1 MSRIPCEIIQDL
13 LPLYV
18 DDVCSAK
25 SKICVEEHLVEC
37 AECRKYLQTLKGGLP
52 MLEDDINTTQI
63 REIET
68 AFFKKIKH
76 DINVEKYIFT
86 SIVIIC
92 TLFGLGVALFLWG
105 GALKAPK
112 VVVFEDYQG
121 PNLPLSLVNET
132 EAVVADREIEVDY
145 TDYKYPT
152 TVGNNET
159 RKVKISDKYILTN
172 TTDEDVE
179 IELAYGTVGDYGT
192 NWNSFP
198 IIKVDG
204 EQLKAADIDLVVGR
218 SALAYGSNKD
228 KLTNREAFEM
238 LLADGQYRID
248 ALEAAKN
255 IPKFSENVYVYEFED
270 IVYDGDDKSIH
281 SVYAK
286 VLYEYDPEKTQV
298 YSYGCDQIGTM
309 DGFDYLGFGI
319 PAGDYDQSYMSDV
332 YLIAIG
338 DELTIQ
344 DVKYYKNLSIK
355 ELKDFS
361 LEYKTYET
369 TLDEILKEI
378 VYENK
383 QNHKPFMENAIRVYD
398 IMKDEQILEV
408 GKQHLADMRE
418 SNYQSKYAVWAL
430 EDYIFNLY
438 GDTRV
443 IYRTGK
449 VMIPAN
455 ESIEVTFDY
464 EKFTGFKYIE
474 EIGYDGLEIMT
485 SLGSNLNIQNQNL
498 KVVGLEQSIIS
509 EHTTGD
515 ELENGK
521 REVNLDENCFEI
533 YVKVPERKTNKKV
546 NVYGYTSE

>member
-63 REIET
+63 REKET

-92 TLFGLGVALFLWG
+92 TLFGLGVAWFLWG

-145 TDYKYPT
+145 TDYKYPS
-152 TVGNNET
+152 TVGNNES

-204 EQLKAADIDLVVGR
+204 EQLKAADIDLMVGR
-218 SALAYGSNKD
+218 SALAYGTNKD
-228 KLTNREAFEM
+228 ELTNREAFEK
-238 LLADGQYRID
+238 LLENGQYRID
-248 ALEAAKN
+248 ALEAVKN
-255 IPKFSENVYVYEFED
+255 VPEFSEIVHVYEFED
-270 IVYDGDDKSIH
+270 IVYDGDDKSIQ

-286 VLYEYDPEKTQV
+286 VMFDYDPEKTKV
-298 YSYGCDQIGTM
+298 YSYGCDQTGTM
-309 DGFDYLGFGI
+309 EGFDYLGFGI
-319 PAGDYDQSYMSDV
+319 PSGNYDRSYMSDV
-332 YLIAIG
+332 YLIAVG
-338 DELTIQ
+338 EALTIQ
-344 DVKYYKNLSIK
+344 DIKYYKNLSIK

-369 TLDEILKEI
+369 SLDEILKEI

-383 QNHKPFMENAIRVYD
+383 QTHKPVIEDAIRVYNV
-398 IMKDEQILEV
+398 MKDEQILDV
-408 GKQHLADMRE
+408 GKQHLADLRAA
-418 SNYQSKYAVWAL
+418 NYQSKYDVWAL
-430 EDYIFNLY
+430 EDLIFNLY

-443 IYRTGK
+443 IYRTCK
-449 VMIPAN
+449 VLIPAN
-455 ESIEVTFDY
+455 QSVEVTFDY
-464 EKFTGFKYIE
+464 EKFTGYKYIE

-485 SLGSNLNIQNQNL
+485 ELGSNLNIQNQSL

-509 EHTTGD
+509 EHTTGE

-521 REVNLDENCFEI
+521 REVSLDEECFEI
-533 YVKVPERKTNKKV
+533 YVKVPERKAKGKMK
-546 NVYGYTSE
+546 VYGYTSE